1 MPGEGGASTAAGISR
16 PDCGRI
22 CPRLHNEQDLTAQR
36 NGLTAL
42 DVTED
47 LIYVDRSLIG
57 ATEHGQDCP

>member
-1 MPGEGGASTAAGISR
+1 VKVVPQLLQAFRGRTA
-16 PDCGRI
+16 GRI